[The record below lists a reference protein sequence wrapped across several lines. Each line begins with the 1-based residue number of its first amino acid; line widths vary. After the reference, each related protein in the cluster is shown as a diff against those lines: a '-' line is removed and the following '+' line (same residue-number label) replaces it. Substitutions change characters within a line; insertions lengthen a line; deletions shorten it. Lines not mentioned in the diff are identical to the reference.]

1 MEPTQPV
8 PLDASNATSAGVPR
22 SRPLSEVPELAE
34 VAARLLRTP
43 GATLDIDDADAR
55 FIVSQMRLVYFARG
69 AALVRQG
76 DKTHTNY
83 MLLIISGEVAVDT
96 AEAGQPDAVAISV
109 LGPGNLV
116 GEMGMLD
123 GLARSASCTAA
134 TAVQA
139 ASLSRNGLQRLIE
152 QRPAVAAKLM
162 AGISKRMAERLRAL
176 GEQLQI
182 YAQIVAAQQAEI
194 DKLKAPRLQR

>member
-1 MEPTQPV
+1 MEPTEPA
-8 PLDASNATSAGVPR
+8 PLDRNDATSAGAPR
-22 SRPLSEVPELAE
+22 TRALSEVPELAE
-34 VAARLLRTP
+34 VAARLLHTP

-55 FIVSQMRLVYFARG
+55 LIVSQMRLVYFARG
-69 AALVRQG
+69 ASLVRQG
-76 DKTHTNY
+76 DKDNTNY
-83 MLLIISGEVAVDT
+83 MLLIITGEVAVDT
-96 AEAGQPDAVAISV
+96 AAAGQGDAVAISV

-116 GEMGMLD
+116 GEMGLLD
-123 GLARSASCTAA
+123 GGARSASCTAA

-194 DKLKAPRLQR
+194 DKLKALRPQR